1 MLRGDRMVTEVIFP
15 VNRLPVSWQ
24 SFVAAEESYLGKW
37 LVGAKPICSFRPFPQ
52 DSVICVLIMLMS
64 KYASTMLLSICFN
77 ISMY

>member
-1 MLRGDRMVTEVIFP
+1 MVTEVIFP

-52 DSVICVLIMLMS
+52 DSVICVLMHADVQIRLHCV
-64 KYASTMLLSICFN
+64 ALNLLQHQHVLGKW
-77 ISMY
+77 